1 MALRYFPFNTN
12 ALQQQ
17 LRQSAQ
23 HLSNSAARLQAY
35 VEQGNRLKLVRFTGD
50 VAVAMATLAMQQS
63 GHLKD
68 AAMQAGASL
77 GQAAQ
82 NGLFNGAATSAGI
95 AALLNAHKYARGEQ
109 GLAQAVKAASREAM
123 TGAGSGMAATLAAG
137 GSKLALGALGAPF
150 VAKAAA
156 PVVAAAVAAWLAQE
170 AGERGLAAA
179 ENWLCVPPHAFP
191 ETAPPETDP
200 A

>member
-1 MALRYFPFNTN
+1 MRSFSFRTSG
-12 ALQQQ
+12 LQQH
-17 LRQSAQ
+17 LRRSAQ
-23 HLSNSAARLQAY
+23 QLSNTAARLQTY

-50 VAVAMATLAMQQS
+50 IAVAMTTLAMQQS

-68 AAMQAGASL
+68 AALQAGASL

-82 NGLFNGAATSAGI
+82 NGLLNGAATSAGI
-95 AALLNAHKYARGEQ
+95 AALLNAHKYARGEL
-109 GLAQAVKAASREAM
+109 GLAQAVKSASREAM

-179 ENWLCVPPHAFP
+179 EDWLCVPPHAFP
-191 ETAPPETDP
+191 EAAPAETDQ